1 MQAPRYAVRPERAP
15 GRQDTT
21 EGTPEMGSRDIHGW
35 LGLRTA
41 GFCILQK
48 VVSLRVFTVLAVVYL
63 LDHVVEQ

>member
-1 MQAPRYAVRPERAP
+1 
-15 GRQDTT
+15 
-21 EGTPEMGSRDIHGW
+21 MGSRDIHGW